1 MNRRVDNGLGS
12 TTVAVMAASLASR
25 ADLDGAIERIGRRF
39 GTRAMLRGDAAERQA
54 SERRFLT
61 GTSFDRLAGGIR
73 SGAPLAFVGQ
83 GSSGKLALALRAVAG
98 AQCEGG
104 HALWLDPTGSLDAG
118 AADRAGVDLERL
130 IVVRARAR
138 EDVIRS
144 AAAGLRSDGLRL
156 VVVDTGCA
164 LAPAEVTADQLA
176 PLVPLVR
183 GSTAAL
189 LVIADRA
196 PARLA
201 LPTYAFERVAWQRRF
216 ERTSG
221 WSFSVSRGRRDA
233 AIFQAGALG
242 RTFADS
248 GLGPEH
254 AEGLAS

>member
-1 MNRRVDNGLGS
+1 M
-12 TTVAVMAASLASR
+12 AVMAAALASR
-25 ADLDGAIERIGRRF
+25 AELDGAIARIERRF
-39 GTRAMLRGDAAERQA
+39 GMRAVLRGDVSERQA

-61 GTSFDRLAGGIR
+61 GTSFDRLAGGIAA
-73 SGAPLAFVGQ
+73 GAPLAFVGE

-98 AQCEGG
+98 AQREGG
-104 HALWLDPTGSLDAG
+104 HALWLDPTGSLDAR

-164 LAPAEVTADQLA
+164 LAPADVTADQLA

-196 PARLA
+196 PAHLA
-201 LPTYAFERVAWQRRF
+201 LPTYMFERVAWERRF

-221 WSFSVSRGRRDA
+221 WTFSVSRGGRDT
-233 AIFQAGALG
+233 ALI
-242 RTFADS
+242 T
-248 GLGPEH
+248 EI
-254 AEGLAS
+254 AS